1 MRRKSWKFSEKE
13 ILIKNYKT
21 STIQELMK
29 MFPGRTAD
37 SINAEIK
44 RLKAAGKIDGYKNIE
59 AIARSLKQR

>member
-1 MRRKSWKFSEKE
+1 MRRKSWKFFEKE

-21 STIQELMK
+21 STIQELIN

-44 RLKAAGKIDGYKNIE
+44 RLKAAGKINGYKNTE
-59 AIARSLKQR
+59 AVTRSLKQR

>member
-29 MFPGRTAD
+29 MLSDRSDD

-44 RLKAAGKIDGYKNIE
+44 RLKAAGKIEGYKDTE
-59 AIARSLKQR
+59 AITRSLKQR